1 MVRAWRRVSE
11 RGEGSRNPG
20 RNEDD
25 HIDHKR
31 RLHGRIIVSPE
42 GSPRRDDTSYVEAL
56 RGKQPCSSI
65 TPCLEEFRPSEYD
78 LPESSKDG
86 PWRKVQSRK
95 RRRTPP
101 TGACIK
107 PRPNRG
113 ETQLLRRSPP
123 TKLIAGRVAEV
134 CGNCLQPGHLKAE
147 CRKLE
152 VCRRCEL
159 AGHRSSRCSVTSSE
173 LRRLRR
179 SREEQARM
187 RGRQTLA
194 KAEEGGGHHKRGKE
208 GRGGN
213 QLPGRNPPSE
223 EEVHYIPMPINDEL
237 ADEKEKLKSVSIAT
251 ITKVS
256 DGIADHRK
264 LAAALA
270 ERFAPVGPWPVTPL
284 EDDRIVVK
292 RPFEAATETR
302 KAERKKFPT
311 FTVSFEQWTADL
323 DSPEK
328 AEASSASSWDQ
339 GRSPLQPQA
348 IQDREAPRVG
358 DHARRVIQIKR
369 PDLEAKGGRDQ
380 GSGARQLKEIAHGPL
395 TTPARINGREKT
407 GPKKSTPSDAAS
419 EPLTSSD
426 IGICE
431 AQKKKTKFSSPL
443 VISANQPELSNGQV
457 PRSGKATLAEKI
469 NDANLKSTNVAI
481 LKGKSVLTE
490 PNRENVPDDHMYHD
504 IDDEIDAFWQV
515 ALDYDGSHSDS
526 LLNIIYR
533 HEVTSE
539 DIFAA
544 ALDNPTRPSDTSL
557 KEIDE
562 AEISTPRPGEETP
575 TNKSALTTP
584 PEGLPPEPAI
594 RDTPRP
600 SEVCIKY
607 PITTISLEQGS
618 NQAEGRINVLAL
630 TQTQTTVTTLG
641 ETVAIEV
648 QEITQPTPEHPHE
661 GTRRSGRP

>member
-1 MVRAWRRVSE
+1 MHNPISLFVSNTKGVSRLVQQVTHFTNKDPNIIEVDKKDKKRRTPVRFPVDSRAVRFTADGGGSMVRAWRRVSE

-31 RLHGRIIVSPE
+31 LLHGRIIVSPE
-42 GSPRRDDTSYVEAL
+42 GSPRRDDTSYAEAL
-56 RGKQPCSSI
+56 RRKQPCNSI

-134 CGNCLQPGHLKAE
+134 CGNCLQPSHLKAE

-194 KAEEGGGHHKRGKE
+194 KAEEGGGHHKQGKE

-223 EEVHYIPMPINDEL
+223 EEVHYIPMPIDDEL

-270 ERFAPVGPWPVTPL
+270 ECFAPVGQWPVTPL
-284 EDDRIVVK
+284 EDDRMVVNC
-292 RPFEAATETR
+292 PSAEAAR
-302 KAERKKFPT
+302 DLERQKELKFPA

-328 AEASSASSWDQ
+328 AEGEFRWVKCKNVPLYFRKRNTVARFLKPIGDLIILDTTGAFFADHLRALVRIRR
-339 GRSPLQPQA
+339 GRRLPCTVKCNMYIRRHVIRIELEGGQSPLPWGPAPVIEDGDDTVRPAEKMGETSTNPSVIAQPNLVNSQRA
-348 IQDREAPRVG
+348 Q
-358 DHARRVIQIKR
+358 
-369 PDLEAKGGRDQ
+369 GGGTVVQ
-380 GSGARQLKEIAHGPL
+380 VGARGNV
-395 TTPARINGREKT
+395 RRE
-407 GPKKSTPSDAAS
+407 
-419 EPLTSSD
+419 E
-426 IGICE
+426 
-431 AQKKKTKFSSPL
+431 
-443 VISANQPELSNGQV
+443 
-457 PRSGKATLAEKI
+457 
-469 NDANLKSTNVAI
+469 
-481 LKGKSVLTE
+481 
-490 PNRENVPDDHMYHD
+490 
-504 IDDEIDAFWQV
+504 
-515 ALDYDGSHSDS
+515 DG
-526 LLNIIYR
+526 
-533 HEVTSE
+533 
-539 DIFAA
+539 
-544 ALDNPTRPSDTSL
+544 
-557 KEIDE
+557 
-562 AEISTPRPGEETP
+562 
-575 TNKSALTTP
+575 
-584 PEGLPPEPAI
+584 
-594 RDTPRP
+594 
-600 SEVCIKY
+600 
-607 PITTISLEQGS
+607 
-618 NQAEGRINVLAL
+618 
-630 TQTQTTVTTLG
+630 
-641 ETVAIEV
+641 
-648 QEITQPTPEHPHE
+648 
-661 GTRRSGRP
+661 